1 MGKQTA
7 PAPPDPYA
15 TAAAQSASNKETA
28 IAQAGLNFVDQ
39 TDAQGNKIT
48 FAENGKWSDGTPKFA
63 GTQTLGAAGQALQDT
78 NNGTSQNLATLARDQ
93 SGRIGGLLSQPFDF
107 SAQKDY
113 LEGLTSGALDKSWGQ
128 DSATLATTLANKG
141 IKEGSDAFKRAM
153 SDFRTDKSA
162 GYNAANVANYNTA
175 LQSQMA
181 LRNQPLNEIL
191 ALAGQTGVAAPNF
204 AATPQTGVAGTD
216 IAGLVNNNYNAQ
228 VGAVNSA
235 NQSTGTAL
243 GGLFGAAG
251 NLMKLSDERAKENI
265 RKVGE
270 TDDGQPIYSYN
281 YKGDPTP
288 QMGLIAQEVQKDHPE
303 AVRKIGGL
311 LAVDYDRALEAA

>member
-1 MGKQTA
+1 MSKQTA
-7 PAPPDPYA
+7 PAPPDPYQ

-39 TDAQGNKIT
+39 TDAQGNKIS
-48 FAENGKWSDGTPKFA
+48 FSQNGTWADGTPRFSA
-63 GTQTLGAAGQALQDT
+63 TQSLGTAGQALQDT
-78 NNGTSQNLATLARDQ
+78 NNATSQNLSTLARDQ

-113 LEGLTSGALDKSWGQ
+113 LEGLTSGALDKSWAQ

-141 IKEGSDAFKRAM
+141 IAFARAM
-153 SDFRTDKSA
+153 SDFRKDKSA
-162 GYNAANVANYNTA
+162 GYNAANVSNYNTA

-228 VGAVNSA
+228 VNSVNSA
-235 NQSTGTAL
+235 NQSTGAAL

-265 RKVGE
+265 KKIGQ
-270 TDDGQPIYSYN
+270 TDDGQNIYSYN
-281 YKGDPTP
+281 YVGDPTP
-288 QMGLIAQEVQKDHPE
+288 QMGLIAQEVEEDHPD
-303 AVRKIGGL
+303 AVKKIGGML
-311 LAVDYDRALEAA
+311 MVDYDRALENA